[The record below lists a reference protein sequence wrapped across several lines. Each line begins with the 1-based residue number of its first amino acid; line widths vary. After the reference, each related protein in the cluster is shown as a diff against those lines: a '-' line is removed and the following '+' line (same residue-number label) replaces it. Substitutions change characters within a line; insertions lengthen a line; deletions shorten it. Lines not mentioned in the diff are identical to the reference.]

1 MVEGT
6 KEMLQKMFDKYKD
19 PILEFSG
26 FCHDCEKDVSVVIE
40 MEEDGKTTISGGALY
55 MPLYMPG
62 EDKFL
67 KCDACFEKD
76 SILRNYQECEVFSR
90 VVGYLRPVKQWNKG
104 KKSEYETRVNFKV

>member
-1 MVEGT
+1 MSEGT

-40 MEEDGKTTISGGALY
+40 MEEDGKTTISGGAI
-55 MPLYMPG
+55 YMPG
-62 EDKFL
+62 EAMFL
-67 KCDACFEKD
+67 KCDACFEKEPM
-76 SILRNYQECEVFSR
+76 LKNFQECEVFSR